1 MAGKRRRTE
10 LATKAPI
17 HQKRIK
23 LNPLNDI
30 VRLCDHCDNMINGS
44 NELKS
49 LMSPEGYSHS
59 SKVELFA
66 NARKGCP
73 ICYWIHHILRHMWTR
88 LPSGQ
93 VYFHALN
100 SSRPAPSPSR
110 PNRLVAT
117 VQFLDLPT
125 GFFANFRMPKIYFSI
140 SSRWKSLLLAQLK
153 SKKQKKTLIIW
164 HRSP

>member
-1 MAGKRRRTE
+1 VMAGKRRRTE
-10 LATKAPI
+10 LAKLHI
-17 HQKRIK
+17 HQKRVK

-30 VRLCDHCDNMINGS
+30 VRLCDHCARMINGS

-49 LMSPEGYSHS
+49 LMSPEGCSHS

-73 ICYWIHHILRHMWTR
+73 ICYWIHHFLRHMWTR
-88 LPSGQ
+88 IPSGQ

-100 SSRPAPSPSR
+100 SSRSAHSPSR

-125 GFFANFRMPKIYFSI
+125 AFPVNFRMPKIYFSI
-140 SSRWKSLLLAQLK
+140 SSR
-153 SKKQKKTLIIW
+153 
-164 HRSP
+164 

>member
-1 MAGKRRRTE
+1 MMAGKRRRTE
-10 LATKAPI
+10 PTTKASI
-17 HQKRIK
+17 LEKRIK

-30 VRLCDHCDNMINGS
+30 VRLCDRCDNMINGS

-66 NARKGCP
+66 DARKGCP
-73 ICYWIHHILRHMWTR
+73 ICYWIHHFLRHMWTR
-88 LPSGQ
+88 ISSGQ

-100 SSRPAPSPSR
+100 SSRPASSPSR

-125 GFFANFRMPKIYFSI
+125 DFPANFRMPKIYFSI
-140 SSRWKSLLLAQLK
+140 SSKWRSLLLAQKK
-153 SKKQKKTLIIW
+153 S
-164 HRSP
+164 